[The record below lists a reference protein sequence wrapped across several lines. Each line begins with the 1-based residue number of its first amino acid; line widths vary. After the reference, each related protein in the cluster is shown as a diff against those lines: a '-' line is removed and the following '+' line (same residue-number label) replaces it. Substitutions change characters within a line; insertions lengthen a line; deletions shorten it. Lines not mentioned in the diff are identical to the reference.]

1 MRILAN
7 VRRALARTQP
17 APQLLQLPF
26 LRNKLSLSP
35 LQKNTPA
42 HPGVAV
48 LLLLINARTIAATAA
63 AVCARTLCDHA
74 KRGRRHWLDLSGSPG
89 KRYER

>member
-1 MRILAN
+1 MTILAN
-7 VRRALARTQP
+7 VRRALLGRTQP
-17 APQLLQLPF
+17 APQLLQLPL

-48 LLLLINARTIAATAA
+48 LLLLINTRTIAA
-63 AVCARTLCDHA
+63 CARTLSDHA
-74 KRGRRHWLDLSGSPG
+74 KGRRRHWLDVSSSPG